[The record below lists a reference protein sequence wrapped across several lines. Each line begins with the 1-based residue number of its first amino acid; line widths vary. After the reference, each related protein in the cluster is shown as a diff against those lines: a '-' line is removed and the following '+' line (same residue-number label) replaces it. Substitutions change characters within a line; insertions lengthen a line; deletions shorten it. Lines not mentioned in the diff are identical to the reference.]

1 MTTAATAA
9 LELAAPSELNQHL
22 AQALDVGYE
31 LVLML
36 TEGFDDKTAF
46 EAPDGHMPIA
56 WFLGHLA
63 CAKDYFSTIH
73 QGCEKA
79 VTEEFSDNFADGADT
94 NFTIVPP
101 LEEMVRIFKETH
113 QRIRDFV
120 LELSPE
126 DFSRKT
132 PVFPDE
138 NMGEYAERFRTLGQA
153 LALTQMHDS
162 FHAGQMAKLRLA
174 LGMESPV

>member
-1 MTTAATAA
+1 MTTAPAVTA
-9 LELAAPSELNQHL
+9 PLNSHL
-22 AQALDVGYE
+22 AEALDAGYE

-36 TEGFDDKTAF
+36 ADGFDDTTAF
-46 EAPDGHMPIA
+46 EAPEGHMPIA

-73 QGCEKA
+73 QGREKA

-101 LEEMVRIFKETH
+101 LDEMLRIYKETH
-113 QRIRDFV
+113 RTIRDYV
-120 LELSPE
+120 LEMSPE

-132 PVFPDE
+132 PLFPDE

-162 FHAGQMAKLRLA
+162 FHAGQMAKLRIA

>member
-1 MTTAATAA
+1 M
-9 LELAAPSELNQHL
+9 LA
-22 AQALDVGYE
+22 D
-31 LVLML
+31 
-36 TEGFDDKTAF
+36 GFDDDNAF
-46 EAPDGHMPIA
+46 AAPEGHMPLA

-101 LEEMVRIFKETH
+101 LQEMLTIYKAAH

-120 LELSPE
+120 LHMTPE

-132 PVFPDE
+132 PLFPDE